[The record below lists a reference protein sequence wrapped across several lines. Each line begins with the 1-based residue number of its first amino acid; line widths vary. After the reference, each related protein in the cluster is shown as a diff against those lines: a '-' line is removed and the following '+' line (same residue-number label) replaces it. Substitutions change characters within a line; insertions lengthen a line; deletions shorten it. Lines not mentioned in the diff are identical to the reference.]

1 MNIKEKIFSIR
12 EHMEQVRKSE
22 LAKPMIMH
30 SIGVWELLESF
41 GYDDNIVMARYL
53 HDVVEDKK
61 YTIEDIEREFGI
73 DIDTLVMDD
82 SELDKSLSWEV
93 RKKHT
98 IEEIKKLPL
107 RNKLAI
113 VSDKIDNLEDLFFK
127 FKK

>member
-1 MNIKEKIFSIR
+1 
-12 EHMEQVRKSE
+12 
-22 LAKPMIMH
+22 
-30 SIGVWELLESF
+30 
-41 GYDDNIVMARYL
+41 MARYL

-127 FKK
+127 FKN